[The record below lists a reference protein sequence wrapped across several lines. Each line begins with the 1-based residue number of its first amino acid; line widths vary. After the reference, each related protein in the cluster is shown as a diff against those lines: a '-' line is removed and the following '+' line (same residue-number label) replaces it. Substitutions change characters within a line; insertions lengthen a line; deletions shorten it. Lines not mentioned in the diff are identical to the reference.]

1 MINGDHINKSNKY
14 VTQELNVE
22 IKIDEEDQDIILLES
37 GFELRMF

>member
-37 GFELRMF
+37 GFEVF